1 MTRIVRSA
9 VALVVLVAVG
19 AGSVLLVRMANGDY
33 SGAYHLTGMFPRA
46 GEGLQPGS
54 EVVFRGVQVG
64 RVSTISLVDSRAQVS
79 VLIQPTFRVPA
90 SATATIRP
98 VNLFGAEE
106 MSLTTPDGDAD
117 NGPYLA
123 PGSSFAHAYMSAE
136 IGDLFDA
143 ATPLLNQV
151 NTVNLSNVISELAEA
166 SNGEGPR
173 IAASIQE
180 GSKLA
185 RFLDST
191 LQAQLNALA
200 SFARLSA
207 VLAPDASAINGI
219 SQQANIALPEFNR
232 NVADYQRLLESLTP
246 FANQLATI
254 LTDLHP
260 DIATILASGDNVA
273 RVLTAQQANI
283 GQVIQGAYLYADKL
297 GHASGTDVLPD
308 GSTFG
313 YFNTFIL
320 FADVNQL
327 VCSLITPGGTGMSF
341 LEPLQQ
347 ALAGA
352 GSAFN
357 CSSQLASFNAAQA
370 APTAPAATTP
380 PTPPTQAAAA
390 PNPTSSSAAQGLTNQ
405 VYGILG
411 KPSSPVSASGSIGG
425 YINSLLGGGS

>member
-1 MTRIVRSA
+1 MTRILRGG
-9 VALVVLVAVG
+9 VALVVLIALGV
-19 AGSVLLVRMANGDY
+19 GSVLLVRMANGDY

-64 RVSTISLVDSRAQVS
+64 RVSTISLVDSQAKVS
-79 VLIQPTFRVPA
+79 VLIQPSFRVPA

-106 MSLTTPDGDAD
+106 MSLTTPDGNAD
-117 NGPYLA
+117 NGPYLS
-123 PGSSFAHAYMSAE
+123 PGSSFVHADMSSE
-136 IGDLFDA
+136 IGDLFAA

-151 NTVNLSNVISELAEA
+151 NTVNLANVISELAQA

-173 IAASIQE
+173 IASAIQE

-185 RFLDST
+185 GFLDST

-200 SFARLSA
+200 SFARFSA

-219 SQQANIALPEFNR
+219 SQQENIALPEFNK

-254 LTDLHP
+254 LTDYHP

-283 GQVIQGAYLYADKL
+283 GQVIQGAYQYADKL

-327 VCSLITPGGTGMSF
+327 VCSLIAPSGTGLSF

-357 CSSQLASFNAAQA
+357 CSSQLAAFNAAQA
-370 APTAPAATTP
+370 TPTAAAG
-380 PTPPTQAAAA
+380 PTAAA
-390 PNPTSSSAAQGLTNQ
+390 PNPISSSAAQGLANQ

-411 KPSSPVSASGSIGG
+411 KPSSPSSASGSIGG
-425 YINSLLGGGS
+425 YVHSLLGGGS

>member
-1 MTRIVRSA
+1 
-9 VALVVLVAVG
+9 
-19 AGSVLLVRMANGDY
+19 
-33 SGAYHLTGMFPRA
+33 
-46 GEGLQPGS
+46 
-54 EVVFRGVQVG
+54 
-64 RVSTISLVDSRAQVS
+64 
-79 VLIQPTFRVPA
+79 
-90 SATATIRP
+90 
-98 VNLFGAEE
+98 
-106 MSLTTPDGDAD
+106 
-117 NGPYLA
+117 
-123 PGSSFAHAYMSAE
+123 MSAE

-143 ATPLLNQV
+143 ATPLLNQI
-151 NTVNLSNVISELAEA
+151 NTVNLSNVISELAQA

-173 IAASIQE
+173 IASAIQE
-180 GSKLA
+180 GSRLA
-185 RFLDST
+185 SFLDST

-200 SFARLSA
+200 SFARFSA

-254 LTDLHP
+254 LTDFHP

-327 VCSLITPGGTGMSF
+327 VCSLITPSGTGMSF

-370 APTAPAATTP
+370 APTAPTATTA
-380 PTPPTQAAAA
+380 PTAPTQAAAA
-390 PNPTSSSAAQGLTNQ
+390 PNPTSSSAAQGVANQ

>member
-1 MTRIVRSA
+1 MTRIVRSGI
-9 VALVVLVAVG
+9 ALVVLVALVV
-19 AGSVLLVRMANGDY
+19 GSVLLVRMANGDY
-33 SGAYHLTGMFPRA
+33 SGAYHLNGMFPRA

-64 RVSTISLVDSRAQVS
+64 RVSTISLVDSQAKVS
-79 VLIQPTFRVPA
+79 VLIQPAFRVPT

-106 MSLTTPDGDAD
+106 MSLTTPGGNAD
-117 NGPYLA
+117 NGPYLS
-123 PGSSFAHAYMSAE
+123 PGSSFVHADMSSE
-136 IGDLFDA
+136 IGDLFAA

-151 NTVNLSNVISELAEA
+151 NTVNLANVISELAQA

-173 IAASIQE
+173 IAASIQA

-185 RFLDST
+185 GFLDNT
-191 LQAQLNALA
+191 LQAQLTALA
-200 SFARLSA
+200 SFARFSA
-207 VLAPDASAINGI
+207 TLAPDASAINGI
-219 SQQANIALPEFNR
+219 SQQENVALPEFNK

-254 LTDLHP
+254 LTDYHP

-283 GQVIQGAYLYADKL
+283 GQVIQGAYQYTDKL

-313 YFNTFIL
+313 YFNTFIV

-327 VCSLITPGGTGMSF
+327 VCSLIAPSGTGLSF

-357 CSSQLASFNAAQA
+357 CSSQLAAFNAAQA
-370 APTAPAATTP
+370 TPAA
-380 PTPPTQAAAA
+380 AAAPVAVA
-390 PNPTSSSAAQGLTNQ
+390 PNPTSSSAAQGLANQ

-411 KPSSPVSASGSIGG
+411 KPSSPSSASGSIGG
-425 YINSLLGGGS
+425 YVHSLLGGGS

>member
-1 MTRIVRSA
+1 MTRIVRSS
-9 VALVVLVAVG
+9 VALVVLVALGV
-19 AGSVLLVRMANGDY
+19 GSVLLVRMANGDY

-64 RVSTISLVDSRAQVS
+64 RVSTISLVDSQAKVS
-79 VLIQPTFRVPA
+79 VLIQPSFRVPT

-106 MSLTTPDGDAD
+106 MSLTTPGGNAD
-117 NGPYLA
+117 NGPYLS
-123 PGSSFAHAYMSAE
+123 PGASFVHADMSSE
-136 IGDLFDA
+136 IGDLFAA

-151 NTVNLSNVISELAEA
+151 NTVNLANVISELAQA

-173 IAASIQE
+173 IAASIQA

-185 RFLDST
+185 GFLDNT
-191 LQAQLNALA
+191 LQAQLTALA
-200 SFARLSA
+200 SFARFSA

-219 SQQANIALPEFNR
+219 SQQENIALPVFNR
-232 NVADYQRLLESLTP
+232 DVADYQHLLESLTP

-254 LTDLHP
+254 LTDYHP

-283 GQVIQGAYLYADKL
+283 GQVIQGAYQYADKL

-327 VCSLITPGGTGMSF
+327 VCSLIAPSGTGLSF

-357 CSSQLASFNAAQA
+357 CSSQLAAFNAAQA
-370 APTAPAATTP
+370 TPTA
-380 PTPPTQAAAA
+380 AAAPAVVA
-390 PNPTSSSAAQGLTNQ
+390 PNPTSSSAAQGLANQ
-405 VYGILG
+405 AYGILG
-411 KPSSPVSASGSIGG
+411 KPSSPSSTSGSIGG
-425 YINSLLGGGS
+425 YVKSLLGGGS

>member
-1 MTRIVRSA
+1 
-9 VALVVLVAVG
+9 
-19 AGSVLLVRMANGDY
+19 
-33 SGAYHLTGMFPRA
+33 
-46 GEGLQPGS
+46 
-54 EVVFRGVQVG
+54 
-64 RVSTISLVDSRAQVS
+64 VS

-200 SFARLSA
+200 SFARFSA

-254 LTDLHP
+254 LTDFHP

-297 GHASGTDVLPD
+297 GHASSTDVLPD

-327 VCSLITPGGTGMSF
+327 VCSLIAPAGTGMSF

>member
-1 MTRIVRSA
+1 MMRVVRSGVA
-9 VALVVLVAVG
+9 LIVLVALVVG
-19 AGSVLLVRMANGDY
+19 AVLLVRMANGDY
-33 SGAYHLTGMFPRA
+33 AGDYHLTGMFPRA

-64 RVSTISLVDSRAQVS
+64 RVSTISLVGSRAEVS
-79 VLIQPTFRVPA
+79 VLIQPTFRVPTT
-90 SATATIRP
+90 ATATIRP

-106 MSLTTPDGDAD
+106 MSLTTPGGNADG
-117 NGPYLA
+117 GPYLA
-123 PGSSFAHAYMSAE
+123 PGSTFAHAIMSSE
-136 IGDLFDA
+136 IGDLFAA

-151 NTVNLSNVISELAEA
+151 NTVNLSDVISELAQA

-173 IAASIQE
+173 IASAIQE

-185 RFLDST
+185 GFLDST
-191 LQAQLNALA
+191 LAAQLNALN
-200 SFARLSA
+200 SFARFSA
-207 VLAPDASAINGI
+207 VLAPDAPAINGI
-219 SQQANIALPEFNR
+219 SQQENIALPVFN
-232 NVADYQRLLESLTP
+232 NDVADYQRLLESLTP

-254 LTDLHP
+254 LSDYHP

-283 GQVIQGAYLYADKL
+283 GQVIQGAYQYADKL

-327 VCSLITPGGTGMSF
+327 VCSLIAPSGTGLSF

-357 CSSQLASFNAAQA
+357 CSSQLAAFNAAQSIPTASA
-370 APTAPAATTP
+370 APPAT
-380 PTPPTQAAAA
+380 A
-390 PNPTSSSAAQGLTNQ
+390 PNPNTSSAAQGLANQ
-405 VYGILG
+405 AYGILG
-411 KPSSPVSASGSIGG
+411 QPSSPSSASSSIGG
-425 YINSLLGGGS
+425 YIKSLLGGG

>member
-1 MTRIVRSA
+1 MTRILRGG
-9 VALVVLVAVG
+9 VALVVLIALGV
-19 AGSVLLVRMANGDY
+19 GSVLLVRMANGDY

-64 RVSTISLVDSRAQVS
+64 RVSTISLVDSQAKVS
-79 VLIQPTFRVPA
+79 VLIQPSFRVPA

-106 MSLTTPDGDAD
+106 MSLTTPGGNAD
-117 NGPYLA
+117 NGPYLS
-123 PGSSFAHAYMSAE
+123 PGSSFVHADMSSE
-136 IGDLFDA
+136 IGDLFAA

-151 NTVNLSNVISELAEA
+151 NTVNLANVISERPPATH
-166 SNGEGPR
+166 GEGPR
-173 IAASIQE
+173 IASAIQE

-185 RFLDST
+185 GFLDST

-200 SFARLSA
+200 SFARFSA

-219 SQQANIALPEFNR
+219 SQQENIALPEFNK

-254 LTDLHP
+254 LTDYHP

-283 GQVIQGAYLYADKL
+283 GQVIQGAYQYADKL

-313 YFNTFIL
+313 YFNTFVL

-327 VCSLITPGGTGMSF
+327 VCSLIAPSGTGLSF

-357 CSSQLASFNAAQA
+357 CSSQLAAFNAAQA
-370 APTAPAATTP
+370 TPTAAAAPT
-380 PTPPTQAAAA
+380 AAA
-390 PNPTSSSAAQGLTNQ
+390 PNPISSSAAQGLANQ

-411 KPSSPVSASGSIGG
+411 KPSSPSSASGSIGG
-425 YINSLLGGGS
+425 YVHSLLGGGS

>member
-1 MTRIVRSA
+1 MIRVVRSG
-9 VALVVLVAVG
+9 VALVVLIALGV
-19 AGSVLLVRMANGDY
+19 GSVFLVRMANGDY
-33 SGAYHLTGMFPRA
+33 SGAYQLTGMFPRA

-64 RVSTISLVDSRAQVS
+64 RVSTISLVDSQAKVS
-79 VLIQPTFRVPA
+79 VLIQPDFRVPT

-106 MSLTTPDGDAD
+106 MSLTTPGGNAD
-117 NGPYLA
+117 NGPYLS
-123 PGSSFAHAYMSAE
+123 PGSSFVHADMSSE
-136 IGDLFDA
+136 IGDLFAA

-151 NTVNLSNVISELAEA
+151 NTVNLANVISELAQA

-173 IAASIQE
+173 IASSIQA

-185 RFLDST
+185 GFLDNT
-191 LQAQLNALA
+191 LQAQLTALA
-200 SFARLSA
+200 SFARFSA

-219 SQQANIALPEFNR
+219 SQQENIALPEFNK

-254 LTDLHP
+254 LTDYHP

-273 RVLTAQQANI
+273 RVLTAQQANV
-283 GQVIQGAYLYADKL
+283 GQVIQGAYQYADKL
-297 GHASGTDVLPD
+297 GHASGTNVLPD

-327 VCSLITPGGTGMSF
+327 VCSLIAPSGTGLSF

-357 CSSQLASFNAAQA
+357 CSSQLAAFNAAQA
-370 APTAPAATTP
+370 TPAAAAAPAAP
-380 PTPPTQAAAA
+380 AVVA
-390 PNPTSSSAAQGLTNQ
+390 PNPTSSSAAQGLANQ

-411 KPSSPVSASGSIGG
+411 KPSSPSSGSGSIGG
-425 YINSLLGGGS
+425 YVHSLLGGGS

>member
-9 VALVVLVAVG
+9 VALIVLVAV
-19 AGSVLLVRMANGDY
+19 ALGSVLLVRMANGDY

-79 VLIQPTFRVPA
+79 VLIDPTFRVPT

-106 MSLTTPDGDAD
+106 MSLTTPGGNAD
-117 NGPYLA
+117 NGPYLS
-123 PGSSFAHAYMSAE
+123 PGSSFAHAVMSSE
-136 IGDLFDA
+136 IGDLFNA

-151 NTVNLSNVISELAEA
+151 NTVNLSNVISELAQA

-173 IAASIQE
+173 IASSIEE

-185 RFLDST
+185 GFLDST

-200 SFARLSA
+200 SFARFSA

-219 SQQANIALPEFNR
+219 SQQENIALPEFNR

-254 LTDLHP
+254 LSDYHP

-297 GHASGTDVLPD
+297 GHASSTDVLPD

-327 VCSLITPGGTGMSF
+327 VCSLIAPAGTGMSF

-357 CSSQLASFNAAQA
+357 CSSQLAAFNAAQSS
-370 APTAPAATTP
+370 PTAPTTSTAP
-380 PTPPTQAAAA
+380 PAPAVSA
-390 PNPTSSSAAQGLTNQ
+390 PNPTSSSAAQGLANQ
-405 VYGILG
+405 AYGILG
-411 KPSSPVSASGSIGG
+411 KPSSPASASGSIGG

>member
-1 MTRIVRSA
+1 MTRGLRA
-9 VALVVLVAVG
+9 LVALIALVALGV
-19 AGSVLLVRMANGDY
+19 GSVFLVRMANGDY

-64 RVSTISLVDSRAQVS
+64 RVSTISLAGSRAEVS
-79 VLIQPTFRVPA
+79 VLIQPAFHVPA

-106 MSLTTPDGDAD
+106 MSLSTPNGNAD
-117 NGPYLA
+117 TGPYLA
-123 PGSSFAHAYMSAE
+123 PGSSFSHASMSAE
-136 IGDLFDA
+136 IGDLFSA

-151 NTVNLSNVISELAEA
+151 NTVDLSDVVSELAQA

-173 IAASIQE
+173 IASAIQE

-185 RFLDST
+185 GFLDNT
-191 LQAQLNALA
+191 LAAQLNALS
-200 SFARLSA
+200 SFARFSA
-207 VLAPDASAINGI
+207 VLAPDGPAVNGI
-219 SQQANIALPEFNR
+219 SQEENIALPVFNR
-232 NVADYQRLLESLTP
+232 DVADYQHLLESLTP
-246 FANQLATI
+246 FANQLAAI
-254 LTDLHP
+254 LKDYHP

-273 RVLTAQQANI
+273 RVLTAQQDDV
-283 GQVIQGAYLYADKL
+283 GQVIQGAYHYLDKL
-297 GHASGTDVLPD
+297 AHASGTDTLPD
-308 GSTFG
+308 GSRFG

-327 VCSLITPGGTGMSF
+327 VCSLIAPTGTGLSF

-357 CSSQLASFNAAQA
+357 CSTQLSAFNAAQS
-370 APTAPAATTP
+370 APTT
-380 PTPPTQAAAA
+380 AAA
-390 PNPTSSSAAQGLTNQ
+390 PPATEPNPATSSAAQGLANQ
-405 VYGILG
+405 AYGILG
-411 KPSSPVSASGSIGG
+411 KPSAPSSSSPSIGG
-425 YINSLLGGGS
+425 YIHSLLGAGS